1 MALISSYETNNLIDM
16 GRRHRRLIRP
26 IRKSL
31 PKVFSC
37 PRCGVPSIR
46 ISNSDNTTSTTEN
59 ASTTVVCG
67 SCGLNHEA
75 PTSIKQEPVDIYNRF
90 VDEYMAG
97 KMGT

>member
-1 MALISSYETNNLIDM
+1 M

-26 IRKSL
+26 IRKTL

-46 ISNSDNTTSTTEN
+46 ISDTDNTTSTSEN
-59 ASTTVVCG
+59 PSPSTTVVCG
-67 SCGLNHEA
+67 ACGLNHETA
-75 PTSIKQEPVDIYNRF
+75 TSPKQEPVDVYNHF

-97 KMGT
+97 KIGV

>member
-1 MALISSYETNNLIDM
+1 MVLISPYATNSLIDM

-26 IRKSL
+26 IRKTL

-46 ISNSDNTTSTTEN
+46 ISNNDNTKSETEST
-59 ASTTVVCG
+59 STTVVCG

-75 PTSIKQEPVDIYNRF
+75 PTSLKQEPVDVYNRF

-97 KMGT
+97 KIGA